1 MTAVWKPSASWC
13 VVWRRRRSSWPDL
26 RAAYGRKESSS
37 MQLGFALPHIG
48 PIATKANIH
57 QAAQTAEALEYH
69 SLWTN
74 ERVLVP
80 LQAKTPY
87 PGTADGKLNP
97 EYDTVFEHLTALT
110 YAAAITS
117 KIRLGVSVINIPFYN
132 PVMLGRR
139 VATMDQL
146 SDGRVTLGVGLA
158 WSEDECDVNNV
169 PFRQRGR
176 IGEEAIEALK
186 AVWGPDPVE
195 YHGRY
200 FTIPP
205 SKIGPKPVQQ
215 PHPPIL
221 VGAFAPKALDRAG
234 RLADGFTGC
243 CAPVDALISMMHAV
257 KQAASERGRDVDTL
271 QFVMRCLVTRTD
283 QPVEDPN
290 RPVAVG
296 SWEQI
301 REDVIKMRDAGVDE
315 VFFDLAFQP
324 DNTDRGTLM
333 RYLERFRGIAE
344 AAPAGV

>member
-1 MTAVWKPSASWC
+1 M
-13 VVWRRRRSSWPDL
+13 
-26 RAAYGRKESSS
+26 S
-37 MQLGFALPHIG
+37 MKLGFALPHIG
-48 PIATKANIH
+48 PIATKDNIRK
-57 QAAQTAEALEYH
+57 AAQEAEALDYY

-80 LQAKTPY
+80 VQAKTPY
-87 PGTADGKLNP
+87 PGSADGKLNP
-97 EYDTVFEHLTALT
+97 EYDTVFEHMTALT
-110 YAAAITS
+110 YASALTS
-117 KIRLGVSVINIPFYN
+117 RIRLGVSVINIPFYN

-146 SDGRVTLGVGLA
+146 SDGRITLGVGLA

-200 FTIPP
+200 FNIPP
-205 SKIGPKPVQQ
+205 SVIGPKPVQT

-221 VGAFAPKALDRAG
+221 VGAFMPKALDRAG

-243 CAPVDALISMMHAV
+243 CAPVDALISMMNSV
-257 KQAASERGRDVDTL
+257 REAARARGRDVNAL

-283 QPVEDPN
+283 QPIEDVS

-296 SWEQI
+296 SWDQI
-301 REDVIKMRDAGVDE
+301 RADTQKLAEAGVDE
-315 VFFDLAFQP
+315 TFFDVSFQP
-324 DNTDRGTLM
+324 DVDDLTSYL
-333 RYLERFRGIAE
+333 RYLERFRAILE
-344 AAPAGV
+344 APVAV

>member
-1 MTAVWKPSASWC
+1 MAMK
-13 VVWRRRRSSWPDL
+13 
-26 RAAYGRKESSS
+26 
-37 MQLGFALPHIG
+37 LGFALPHIG
-48 PIATKANIH
+48 PIATRDNIRK
-57 QAAQTAEALEYH
+57 AAQEAEALDYA

-80 LQAKTPY
+80 VHAKTPY
-87 PGTADGKLNP
+87 PGSPDGKLNP
-97 EYDTVFEHLTALT
+97 EYDTVFEHMTALT
-110 YAAAITS
+110 YASALTS
-117 KIRLGVSVINIPFYN
+117 RIRLGVSVINIPFYN

-195 YHGRY
+195 YRGHY

-205 SKIGPKPVQQ
+205 SVIGPKPVQQ

-221 VGAFAPKALDRAG
+221 VGAFMPKALDRAG

-243 CAPVDALISMMHAV
+243 CAPVDALISMMNAV
-257 KQAASERGRDVDTL
+257 KDAALARGRDPDAL
-271 QFVMRCLVTRTD
+271 QWVMRCLVTRTD
-283 QPVEDPN
+283 APVEDAG

-296 SWEQI
+296 TWEQI
-301 REDVIKMRDAGVDE
+301 RDDTKKLADAGVTE
-315 VFFDLAFQP
+315 TFFDVSFQP
-324 DNTDRGTLM
+324 DVEDLTSYL
-333 RYLERFRGIAE
+333 RYMERFRAILE
-344 AAPAGV
+344 VPVPV

>member
-1 MTAVWKPSASWC
+1 MK
-13 VVWRRRRSSWPDL
+13 
-26 RAAYGRKESSS
+26 
-37 MQLGFALPHIG
+37 LGFALPHIG
-48 PIATKANIH
+48 PIASKDNIRA
-57 QAAQTAEALEYH
+57 AAQEAEAMGYD

-80 LQAKTPY
+80 LNPKTPY
-87 PGTADGKLNP
+87 PGSPDGKLNP
-97 EYDTVFEHLTALT
+97 EYDIMFEHLTVLT
-110 YAAAITS
+110 YASAFTS
-117 KIRLGVSVINIPFYN
+117 RIRLGVSVINIPFYN

-146 SDGRVTLGVGLA
+146 SDGRMTLGVGLA

-195 YHGRY
+195 YHGKY
-200 FTIPP
+200 FNIEP
-205 SKIGPKPVQQ
+205 SVIGPKPVQK

-243 CAPVDALISMMHAV
+243 CAPVDALISMMNAV
-257 KQAASERGRDVDTL
+257 KDAARERGRGVDAL
-271 QFVMRCLVTRTD
+271 QWVMRCLVTRTD
-283 QPVEDPN
+283 ASVDDAA

-296 SWEQI
+296 NWEQI
-301 REDVIKMRDAGVDE
+301 RADTQKLADAGVTE
-315 VFFDLAFQP
+315 TFFDVAFQP
-324 DNTDRGTLM
+324 DVDDLM
-333 RYLERFRGIAE
+333 PYLRYLERFRAIL
-344 AAPAGV
+344 AAPVSV